1 MYNIFPILDLKSL
14 TLQEAHP
21 ELVLLKAA
29 APKGQSP
36 GPGGSLTSGLL
47 LFCREFKIIETAP
60 PFARILVILP
70 ETAATISPDCC
81 NLSVDWPSIIN
92 MTSDGVSH
100 GELLSK
106 ALLVEVQ

>member
-1 MYNIFPILDLKSL
+1 MYIFPILELKSF

-29 APKGQSP
+29 VPKGQSP
-36 GPGGSLTSGLL
+36 GPGGGLTSGLG
-47 LFCREFKIIETAP
+47 LFCWELKNIETAP
-60 PFARILVILP
+60 PFARILVKLP

-81 NLSVDWPSIIN
+81 NLSADWPSIIN

-106 ALLVEVQ
+106 APLNAVQ